1 MLVQGRHAERR
12 DVVDRATEAAIDRH
26 AVVGRV
32 AGADAAGVVL
42 CRLQGV
48 ELDDAGGGVA
58 TEQRTLRAAQHF
70 HLVHVIDRVGL
81 QHHVFQHHVVLDD
94 RHRLRGTQV
103 EVDVAQA
110 ADVEAREG
118 TTVGR
123 FDVQAGHARG
133 QEADVIAGR
142 AEHIQLLTLDR
153 RDRDR
158 HVLGV
163 LDAALCGDLQ
173 GVEGNRILGSGGFL
187 GSCYQRQQGGKS
199 GNEGTRDRKS
209 ATGSAGRG
217 HGGRL
222 CLEGW

>member
-1 MLVQGRHAERR
+1 MGRGQDRELVARGQQQLRAHVAVVEAAHRVLLRADGAVGARALVGVVDVVIAMLVQGRHAERR

-118 TTVGR
+118 TTS
-123 FDVQAGHARG
+123 
-133 QEADVIAGR
+133 R
-142 AEHIQLLTLDR
+142 AHPAS
-153 RDRDR
+153 
-158 HVLGV
+158 HP
-163 LDAALCGDLQ
+163 
-173 GVEGNRILGSGGFL
+173 GSP
-187 GSCYQRQQGGKS
+187 
-199 GNEGTRDRKS
+199 
-209 ATGSAGRG
+209 
-217 HGGRL
+217 
-222 CLEGW
+222 